1 MKVLVLNSGSSSIKF
16 RLFNMKNEQVMSRG
30 TVDRIGI
37 NNSFL
42 EIENFR
48 GEEYK
53 IEIEIPDHTTGIE
66 MVKDALIDKKMGVLD
81 RFDQIN
87 AIGHRVVHGG
97 EKFADSTLIDEEV
110 VQQIIEVSE
119 LAPLHNPH
127 NLKGIRI
134 CEEISPQK
142 PQVAVFDTAFH
153 QTMPQKAY
161 MYALPYHY
169 YQKYGIRRYGFHGIS
184 HKYVTQKAAEIMG
197 RPIEELKLISCHL
210 GNGASVAAVKNGKSI
225 ETSMGWTPLEG
236 LVMGTRCGDLDPA
249 IIPFIM
255 EKEDITIEEMKNIM
269 NKESGLLGISGLSSD
284 SRDIRKAAREGHH
297 RAQIA
302 LDLFNYQV
310 QKYIGAYLF
319 IMGGLD
325 AIIFTAGIG
334 ENASDIRAAILEGVE
349 FLGLKVDQQANQTRQ
364 KIAEITTTDSTTK
377 AFIIPTNEELV
388 IAIDTVR
395 IVEKCKNAGVI

>member
-37 NNSFL
+37 DNSFL

-388 IAIDTVR
+388 IARDTVR